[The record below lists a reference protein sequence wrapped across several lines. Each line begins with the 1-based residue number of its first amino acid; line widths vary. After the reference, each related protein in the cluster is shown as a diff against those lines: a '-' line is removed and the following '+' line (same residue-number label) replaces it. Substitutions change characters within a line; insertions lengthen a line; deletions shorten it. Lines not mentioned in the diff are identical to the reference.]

1 MPSINSSTTN
11 NIEYQTYNRSFFPF
25 SLLNRICSTRILLFA
40 LPSSLFLALLVLISF
55 TTQINIG
62 DTLVS
67 VGSSPLRMTRNIQ
80 EDPNNVRGSERPLR
94 VMTFNLWVSGAN
106 VKDGLEKIAK
116 HINKVNPDIVALQE
130 VRTLETAEKLIE
142 LLEPAKWQYR
152 QHPLVLYPDTAI
164 LTKHQFIDDQQYLHL
179 QFVVK
184 QNISSDYSL
193 QKRQNE
199 DEESKNSSTN
209 PSITTYGM
217 GASIWLKEDDPEK
230 KHLINFV
237 SLHLDWRAYGPY
249 AANNKKV
256 NETTQIM
263 AGERNNQGYGRAQ
276 NIEQLLGNE
285 IFKRYMKNAE
295 TQPLIVAG
303 DFNSPSHLDWVE
315 ETKDIHGGWTF
326 EWPATK
332 LIMDAGLND
341 SFRAL
346 YPDPIKE
353 PGITWSTVQKTS
365 GPDWDWTIPEPQDRI
380 DFIFYKPN
388 EHFWPTN
395 SQIYSGKEILK
406 PMPEHY
412 NNDWP
417 SDHFAV
423 ISEFVINFKVEKK
436 KDKTKEEGE
445 EMEEKTNY
453 YYEKNNENNSDSA
466 LTLINSPEMTNFS

>member
-1 MPSINSSTTN
+1 M
-11 NIEYQTYNRSFFPF
+11 
-25 SLLNRICSTRILLFA
+25 
-40 LPSSLFLALLVLISF
+40 LFLSLKSRYISF
-55 TTQINIG
+55 LRIKQIEI
-62 DTLVS
+62 
-67 VGSSPLRMTRNIQ
+67 
-80 EDPNNVRGSERPLR
+80 
-94 VMTFNLWVSGAN
+94 
-106 VKDGLEKIAK
+106 
-116 HINKVNPDIVALQE
+116 
-130 VRTLETAEKLIE
+130 
-142 LLEPAKWQYR
+142 
-152 QHPLVLYPDTAI
+152 
-164 LTKHQFIDDQQYLHL
+164 
-179 QFVVK
+179 
-184 QNISSDYSL
+184 
-193 QKRQNE
+193 
-199 DEESKNSSTN
+199 
-209 PSITTYGM
+209 
-217 GASIWLKEDDPEK
+217 K
-230 KHLINFV
+230 K
-237 SLHLDWRAYGPY
+237 Y
-249 AANNKKV
+249 
-256 NETTQIM
+256 
-263 AGERNNQGYGRAQ
+263 
-276 NIEQLLGNE
+276 
-285 IFKRYMKNAE
+285 
-295 TQPLIVAG
+295 
-303 DFNSPSHLDWVE
+303 
-315 ETKDIHGGWTF
+315 IHGGWVF

-436 KDKTKEEGE
+436 KDKTNEEGE